1 MVSNLPNIEK
11 LLQNIDSILGFLSS
25 VPWWGWV
32 LIMFGFHILINWAD
46 VSREV
51 SREISRSDDN
61 RDDQSPK

>member
-46 VSREV
+46 VSRE
-51 SREISRSDDN
+51 ISRSDDN